1 MALQFLSDKFGKGEI
16 KSQQWKSRLVQL
28 ISLPDMRTFFALL
41 LSCLHFRDHFHVFV
55 VEMGVGTVVT
65 VRVAAMIVMVVQEK
79 CNSFFLNSS
88 ETEYYRLILFERKH
102 HQINLHF

>member
-1 MALQFLSDKFGKGEI
+1 M
-16 KSQQWKSRLVQL
+16 
-28 ISLPDMRTFFALL
+28 
-41 LSCLHFRDHFHVFV
+41 

-88 ETEYYRLILFERKH
+88 ETEYYRLILFERRH